1 MLLCV
6 EYGDGKT
13 SYLVAEPSMLKE
25 TRHKASKKGGISS
38 QLCPRVSGVV
48 DEGRRCMRREGVT
61 R

>member
-25 TRHKASKKGGISS
+25 ARHKASKKGESQVSS
-38 QLCPRVSGVV
+38 VQESVV
-48 DEGRRCMRREGVT
+48 LLMRGAAA
-61 R
+61 